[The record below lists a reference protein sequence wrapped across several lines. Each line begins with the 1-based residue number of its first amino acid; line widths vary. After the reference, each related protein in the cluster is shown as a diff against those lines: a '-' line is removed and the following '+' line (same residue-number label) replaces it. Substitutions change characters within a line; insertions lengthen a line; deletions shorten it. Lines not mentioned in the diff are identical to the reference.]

1 MRRVLLLA
9 SAISVWQAPLC
20 ASLPDA
26 PLPSPAVASPIMQAD
41 ALNDAGRY
49 ADAEPL
55 YRQALQQ
62 SRQTLG
68 ENRPETAQAYDALA
82 SNLSLQGKY
91 AEADG
96 YFRKSLGIVRAL
108 LGDNNVTTAASY
120 NNLAANLY
128 AQQRFAEAEPLY
140 RRALEIEL
148 KLLGATHPDVATAYN
163 NLAANLTELG
173 RNKEADELHLKALA
187 IDGATGGEA
196 RRETAV
202 RYNSMGYSLY
212 SQGRYQEADSYYRKA
227 LDINLKLLGENHPET
242 AMNYNNLASNLV
254 RQKQYGEAEP
264 LYRKA
269 VEIDRAVLGENHPDT
284 AISYSNLATNLND
297 QRRYADAE
305 AMSAIAVQAARRA
318 EYIGMGGGK
327 GAADQAGSNGI
338 TLRDVFNDYLGIAW
352 NLSSQNP
359 GEKARLRANAFRT
372 AQDAMGSA
380 AALAMAQAASRTA
393 SGKDDLARA
402 VREEQDLA
410 SLAMSLDRKLLVALG
425 QGNGAQATQLKA
437 DYDAAIMKLEAA
449 GTRIDRDFPAYR
461 ELVSPKPLDI
471 AEVQKALAPDEGL
484 LLMLTSGSAI
494 YSFAVTPANV
504 TWNRIGA
511 DQVKQV
517 MANIVRLRCEVDWKT
532 CPVEEQDELDRMPL
546 TRFEDQLFRRYDLDR
561 AYAIYQQLIA
571 PVAPALKGAKRL
583 YVTSS
588 GALGDLPVAMLVES
602 APPAR
607 ADMADPNLLLNAK
620 WLGDR
625 FAVTTLPAVSALRL
639 KTVRTGAQHNGGSFR
654 GYGDPLLDGTNL
666 PDGGYGFFRGA
677 SDGSSLADPGTIQT
691 LMPLPGT
698 RTELT
703 AMAGLFGSTDGTLQ
717 LGTMATESAL
727 RRDKLIQSAGVIA
740 FATHGLLPSPQFKLD
755 EPGLVFTPPA
765 KPSASDDGILTASEA
780 SALTLSAEW
789 VILSACN
796 TASSANGAG
805 GSDNLSALSRG
816 FLYAGAK
823 ALLASHWRVSDEATA
838 ALTVETL
845 SARRNN
851 PGLTRAQALQQ
862 AMKSIRTGHRPDGSD
877 VPGWSQDWVHPS
889 AWAAFS
895 HIANQD
901 D

>member
-1 MRRVLLLA
+1 MRRVLLMA

-20 ASLPDA
+20 ASLPAA
-26 PLPSPAVASPIMQAD
+26 PASSTAPTPIAQAD
-41 ALNDAGRY
+41 ALNDQGRY
-49 ADAEPL
+49 ADAEPI
-55 YRQALQQ
+55 YRQVLQQ
-62 SRQTLG
+62 SRQAVG
-68 ENRPETAQAYDALA
+68 ENKPETAQAYDALA

-108 LGDNNVTTAASY
+108 LGDNNTTTAASY

-140 RRALEIEL
+140 RRALDIEL
-148 KLLGATHPDVATAYN
+148 KLLGSAHPDVATAYN

-187 IDGATGGEA
+187 IDSATGGEA
-196 RRETAV
+196 RRDTAV
-202 RYNSMGYSLY
+202 RFNSMAYSLY
-212 SQGRYQEADSYYRKA
+212 SQGRYQEADGFYRKA
-227 LDINLKLLGENHPET
+227 LDINLKILGENHPDT
-242 AMNYNNLASNLV
+242 ALSYNNLASNLA
-254 RQKQYGEAEP
+254 RQNQLGQAEP
-264 LYRKA
+264 FYRKA
-269 VEIDRAVLGENHPDT
+269 VEIDRTVLGENHPDT

-305 AMSAIAVQAARRA
+305 AMSTLAVQAARRA
-318 EYIGMGGGK
+318 EYISLGAGKATGDLGGS
-327 GAADQAGSNGI
+327 DGI

-352 NLSSQNP
+352 NLGSQNS

-410 SLAMSLDRKLLVALG
+410 ALAMSLDRKLLVALG

-437 DYDAAIMKLEAA
+437 SYDAAVMRLEAA
-449 GTRIDRDFPAYR
+449 STRIDRDFPAYR
-461 ELVSPKPLDI
+461 ELVSPKPLDVT
-471 AEVQKALAPDEGL
+471 EVQKALAPDEGL
-484 LLMLTSGSAI
+484 ILMLTSGSAI
-494 YSFAVTPANV
+494 YSFAVTPSAV
-504 TWNRIGA
+504 SWNRIGG

-532 CPVEEQDELDRMPL
+532 CPFEEQDEIDRMPL
-546 TRFEDQLFRRYDLDR
+546 TPFEDQLFRRYDLDK
-561 AYAIYQQLIA
+561 AYALYQQLIA
-571 PVAPALKGAKRL
+571 PVASALKGAKRL

-602 APPAR
+602 SPGSR

-625 FAVTTLPAVSALRL
+625 YAITTLPAVSALRL
-639 KTVRTGAQHNGGSFR
+639 KAVRANQQVSTSFR

-677 SDGSSLADPGTIQT
+677 SDGSSLADPDRIQT
-691 LMPLPGT
+691 LAPLPGT

-703 AMAGLFGSTDGTLQ
+703 AMAGLFGSANGTLQ
-717 LGTMATESAL
+717 LGTMATETAL
-727 RRDKLIQSAGVIA
+727 RQDKLIRSAGVIA
-740 FATHGLLPSPQFKLD
+740 FATHGLLPSPKFKLD
-755 EPGLVFTPPA
+755 EPGLVFTPPN
-765 KPSASDDGILTASEA
+765 KPSATDDGILTASEA

-845 SARRNN
+845 AARRNS

-877 VPGWSQDWVHPS
+877 VPGWSQEWVHPS